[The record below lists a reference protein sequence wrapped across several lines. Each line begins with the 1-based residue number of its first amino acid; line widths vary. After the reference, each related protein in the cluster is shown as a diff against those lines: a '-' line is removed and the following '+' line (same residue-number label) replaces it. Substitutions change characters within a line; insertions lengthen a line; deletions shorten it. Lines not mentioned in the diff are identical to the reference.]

1 MASLLKN
8 ILTTQW
14 ETHHFVK
21 YSARGIHKWIYVH
34 LNKKESYLELHCFV
48 PSTKK
53 AAYNFCLLFQLRG
66 IFTIMQYP
74 MVSEGETPY
83 NILYWIK
90 LNLLLSRFQL
100 AKRTRQLTCSAFTPG
115 TCMHNSIC
123 GCLCTIVKDLIFALI
138 RLDELISF
146 NVNDGKLM
154 MRLDARGDN

>member
-53 AAYNFCLLFQLRG
+53 SCIQFLPSFPTPRNIHNHAISDGERG
-66 IFTIMQYP
+66 RNTIQYF
-74 MVSEGETPY
+74 
-83 NILYWIK
+83 IL
-90 LNLLLSRFQL
+90 N
-100 AKRTRQLTCSAFTPG
+100 
-115 TCMHNSIC
+115 
-123 GCLCTIVKDLIFALI
+123 
-138 RLDELISF
+138 
-146 NVNDGKLM
+146 
-154 MRLDARGDN
+154 